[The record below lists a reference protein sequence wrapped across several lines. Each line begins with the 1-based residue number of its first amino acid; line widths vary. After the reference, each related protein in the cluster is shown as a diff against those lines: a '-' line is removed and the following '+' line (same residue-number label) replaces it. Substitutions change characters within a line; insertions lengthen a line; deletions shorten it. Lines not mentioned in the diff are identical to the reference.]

1 MHSRSTT
8 LLLLGIIA
16 VGASW
21 FTLTAEQSRGFPKP
35 VGIAWEDKARLGPAA
50 GEDGAERPF
59 QVPLLLQ
66 DDVKNQIEYL
76 TTNQRALFQKWLDRS
91 VRYLPLMKEIFR
103 EYALPEDLVY
113 IAMIESG
120 FNPRAVSRRRAV
132 GLWQFMRPTG
142 REYGL
147 ITDKWVD
154 ERKDPVKSTR
164 VAAAYLKDLYGRFGT
179 WPLALASYNAGP
191 GRVQRV
197 LRRSGSYDYW
207 GLRDTRHFR
216 QETRDYVPQY
226 IAALIIAKNPD
237 VFGFTVPSAGAFQY
251 DEIVVKQSTDLG
263 TIARYV
269 GCSFDDI
276 LELNPE
282 LVGRST
288 PPLNH
293 YVLRVPKGA
302 RIVQEARAARLF
314 RELAALREP
323 MEKESSLRPSFLVHA
338 APEDG
343 IFDSVCSQNFFS
355 SFGGPFA
362 NAADIT
368 C

>member
-1 MHSRSTT
+1 MHSRPTA
-8 LLLLGIIA
+8 LLLVVITA

-21 FTLTAEQSRGFPKP
+21 FTLTAGQSRGSATP
-35 VGIAWEDKARLGPAA
+35 VGVASWEDKVRLDLA
-50 GEDGAERPF
+50 GEEGAERLF
-59 QVPLLLQ
+59 QDPLLH
-66 DDVKNQIEYL
+66 DGVKSQVDYL
-76 TTNQRALFQKWLDRS
+76 TTSQRALFQKWLDRS

-113 IAMIESG
+113 LAMIESG
-120 FNPRAVSRRRAV
+120 FNPHAVSRRRAV
-132 GLWQFMRPTG
+132 GLWQFMRLTG

-147 ITDKWVD
+147 ITDKWID

-164 VAAAYLKDLYGRFGT
+164 VAAAYLKDLYGRFGA

-191 GRVQRV
+191 GRVQRA

-207 GLRDTRHFR
+207 GLRATRHFR
-216 QETRDYVPQY
+216 QETRNYVPQY

-276 LELNPE
+276 MELNPE

-302 RIVQEARAARLF
+302 RIVREARAARLF